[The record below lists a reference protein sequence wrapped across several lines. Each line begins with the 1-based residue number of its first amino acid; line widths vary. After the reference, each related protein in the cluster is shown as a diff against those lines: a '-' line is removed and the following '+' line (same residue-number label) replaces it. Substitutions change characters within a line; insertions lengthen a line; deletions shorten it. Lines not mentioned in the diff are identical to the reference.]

1 MRIILNAKYEKA
13 DLNKVMN
20 KQCQHLSTYECEK
33 LLALMNLFEDIFDGM
48 LGIWNTK
55 LVYL

>member
-20 KQCQHLSTYECEK
+20 KQFQHLSTYECEK
-33 LLALMNLFEDIFDGM
+33 FLALMNLFEDIFDGM